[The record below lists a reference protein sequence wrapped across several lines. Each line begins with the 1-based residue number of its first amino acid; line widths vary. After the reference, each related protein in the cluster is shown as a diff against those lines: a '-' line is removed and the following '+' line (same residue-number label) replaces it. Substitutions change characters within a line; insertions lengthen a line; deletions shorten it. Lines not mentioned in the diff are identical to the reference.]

1 VDTTTGRVVAQAL
14 NAHVFGDLDACE
26 ENLRRIDD
34 HLVGRP
40 EVVVPRL
47 LRGSDG
53 RCHVIDS
60 DGTTWRVSEYAS
72 GTRAATAV
80 RSAASAWRA
89 AQAFGRYIAALADL
103 PGLPLRA
110 TIPRFHDVAWRIEQL
125 DVAIAADRVGRGPA
139 SSSDIDHIRSLASEA
154 DEILTRLPAQPIRSV
169 HNDAKVGNLR
179 FDASQ
184 APMVLDLDTT
194 MPGIVIFDVGEL
206 LRTATHD
213 RIEADSDPDRVSVDP
228 DRVDAVIEGFASGMG
243 ALLLPAERAAMRPAA
258 PLMAIENSV
267 RFLTD
272 YLDGD
277 RYYRVDYPEQNLTRA
292 KAQAAV
298 ARSLRTVAG

>member
-1 VDTTTGRVVAQAL
+1 MTT
-14 NAHVFGDLDACE
+14 
-26 ENLRRIDD
+26 
-34 HLVGRP
+34 
-40 EVVVPRL
+40 
-47 LRGSDG
+47 S
-53 RCHVIDS
+53 
-60 DGTTWRVSEYAS
+60 W
-72 GTRAATAV
+72 AV
-80 RSAASAWRA
+80 RKWSCHAYCVAAMVAVTSSIPTARPGGLVSMRA
-89 AQAFGRYIAALADL
+89 VREQPPLFDRRRQPGGRRRHLGGIS
-103 PGLPLRA
+103 RA